1 MFKLI
6 SIGFN
11 KKFKFRVFKFLLQES
26 KKIIYNFFFKTRS
39 GGSFEPPRL
48 VLEPPLALKDSWMP
62 KLAMIYHIILIENI
76 HTLRFVFSIHF
87 LCQVS
92 FIYSIYG
99 RDFLCDFSSRLK
111 LYLKNFGNQLR
122 LNAFLYLEIRE
133 PCCFLVEACL
143 DWLSGFFVVIG

>member
-1 MFKLI
+1 
-6 SIGFN
+6 
-11 KKFKFRVFKFLLQES
+11 
-26 KKIIYNFFFKTRS
+26 
-39 GGSFEPPRL
+39 
-48 VLEPPLALKDSWMP
+48 MP

-76 HTLRFVFSIHF
+76 HTLRFVFFIHF

-143 DWLSGFFVVIG
+143 DWSSGFLVVIG